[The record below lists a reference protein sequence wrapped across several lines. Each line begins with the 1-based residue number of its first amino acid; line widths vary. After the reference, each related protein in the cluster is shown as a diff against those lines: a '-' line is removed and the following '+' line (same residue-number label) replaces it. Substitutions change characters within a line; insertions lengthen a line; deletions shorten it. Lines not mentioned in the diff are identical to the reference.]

1 MPFKDKEYP
10 ARMSF
15 KRKLFYSAVSMV
27 LFILALFFIL
37 ICLYFYIPVYV
48 NSELK
53 SSIPQKTGIE
63 DFTCN
68 VRNISF
74 TGADLASLRIG
85 DGEHT
90 ALSAETVRID
100 YSLPGLYRKH
110 IKKVVLSGIELR
122 CTVKDGKF
130 ALPGFD
136 LQKFLNQLPSA
147 PSSADASRP
156 FSVGSIE
163 IRNAAVICIRGKR
176 GFRLPVEFEIVPGTP
191 DWKILNCALRIYP
204 RGQEIL
210 FIINIL
216 MNKNEVRLKFDAD
229 DIHLERFAD
238 FSKLIPELI
247 LSGETDIKG
256 DAVVQL
262 DPFELSVAS
271 ARCEFRDN
279 GSAYK
284 NFKLGKNADY
294 FRMEIHGNGG
304 KEWSVSASLPPVLC
318 PLPTSFSPL
327 PLEISDLRCDLKI
340 MQSVIEGSGNFK
352 LVFPYFFK
360 EGRFEMPDPLETHG
374 NFFANFAENGKWE
387 FGVTV
392 LDRSVSF
399 PAQCKFSIN
408 HFNIVSGMPK
418 FDIFGKGEHA
428 KGKVGYSLIL
438 SDISATA
445 DTTVIRIPS
454 VSVRG
459 NANFGDDFNADGV
472 VKVSDAGVASPGLDI
487 SGIYGTVPLKWPCK
501 ELGPEGKIS
510 VKAFQL
516 EEQDIGSLRGSVQQN
531 KSGFVFKG
539 AHHSKF
545 IPGLTLNFTGKHL
558 FAPENGRKEEDHRTE
573 IRFASHHTIAPDIDL
588 ERFSPYAEGIMLN
601 GELEINGEFVS
612 GNKGMRCSLNSS
624 LSHANLLF
632 REKDVAVE
640 GIDLSFSMPD
650 LFQTHS
656 APGQQFSFRKASFG
670 GFILNDGRIE
680 FQIES
685 DGSVFIE
692 KSSVRWCRGNVG
704 FQALRISPGIAD
716 YDLMLYCDRL
726 NLAMILEQLGAG
738 NAKGEG
744 TVNGKI
750 PVRLKDG
757 KIRFSD
763 AFLFSTPGQGGTIH
777 LTGAE
782 MLFAGIPKNTS
793 QYAQIDLARE
803 ALKKFDYKWAKLS
816 LTTEGED
823 LKVGLQFDGKPAR
836 PLPFIYKKEMGG
848 FARVEAGSKGSHF
861 QGIRLDVNMGL
872 PLDKILLYK
881 DIMK

>member
-1 MPFKDKEYP
+1 
-10 ARMSF
+10 MSF
-15 KRKLFYSAVSMV
+15 KRKLFYSAASM
-27 LFILALFFIL
+27 LFFILALFFIL
-37 ICLYFYIPVYV
+37 TCLYFYIPVYV
-48 NSELK
+48 NFELK
-53 SSIPQKTGIE
+53 SLIPQNTGIE

-68 VRNISF
+68 VRNIGF

-85 DGEHT
+85 NGEHT

-147 PSSADASRP
+147 PSSADASQP
-156 FSVGSIE
+156 FSFSVGSIE

-176 GFRLPVEFEIVPGTP
+176 GFRLPVEFEIVPETP
-191 DWKILNCALRIYP
+191 DWKILNCVLRIYP

-210 FIINIL
+210 FIINIHL
-216 MNKNEVRLKFDAD
+216 DKNKVHLEFDAD
-229 DIHLERFAD
+229 DVHLERFAD
-238 FSKLIPELI
+238 FAKLVPELI

-262 DPFELSVAS
+262 DPFELSLAS
-271 ARCEFRDN
+271 VRCEFRDD

-284 NFKLGKNADY
+284 NFKLGKNAPLQI
-294 FRMEIHGNGG
+294 EIHGTGG
-304 KEWSVSASLPPVLC
+304 KEWRISVSPVLC
-318 PLPTSFSPL
+318 LLPSFSPL
-327 PLEISDLRCDLKI
+327 PSEISDMRCDLKI
-340 MQSVIEGSGNFK
+340 TQSAMEGSGNFK
-352 LVFPYFFK
+352 LVFPHFS
-360 EGRFEMPDPLETHG
+360 EEGQGRFEMPDPLEADG
-374 NFFANFAENGKWE
+374 NFFASFAENGKWE
-387 FGVTV
+387 FGVTI
-392 LDRSVSF
+392 LDKSVSS
-399 PAQCKFSIN
+399 PTQCKFSIN

-428 KGKVGYSLIL
+428 KGKVEYSLIL

-454 VSVRG
+454 LSVRG
-459 NANFGDDFNADGV
+459 NANFGDVDGV
-472 VKVSDAGVASPGLDI
+472 VKVSGAGVASPGLDI
-487 SGIYGTVPLKWPCK
+487 NGIYGTVPLKWPCK
-501 ELGPEGKIS
+501 EPGPEGKIS

-558 FAPENGRKEEDHRTE
+558 FAPENGRKEEDHGTE
-573 IRFASHHTIAPDIDL
+573 IRFVSHHKIAPDIDL
-588 ERFSPYAEGIMLN
+588 GRFLPYAECIMLN

-650 LFQTHS
+650 LFQAHS
-656 APGQQFSFRKASFG
+656 APGQQFSFKKASFG
-670 GFILNDGRIE
+670 GFILNDGRVE

-685 DGSVFIE
+685 DGSFFIE
-692 KSSVRWCRGNVG
+692 KSSVRWCKGNVG
-704 FQALRISPGIAD
+704 FQTLRISPGIAD
-716 YDLMLYCDRL
+716 YDLTLYCDRL
-726 NLAMILEQLGAG
+726 NLAMILEQLGTG
-738 NAKGEG
+738 NVEGEG
-744 TVNGKI
+744 TVNGRI

-782 MLFAGIPKNTS
+782 MLFAGIPKNTP

-803 ALKKFDYKWAKLS
+803 ALKEFDYKWAKLS

-861 QGIRLDVNMGL
+861 QGIRLNVNLGL
-872 PLDKILLYK
+872 PLDKILRY
-881 DIMK
+881 

>member
-1 MPFKDKEYP
+1 
-10 ARMSF
+10 MSF
-15 KRKLFYSAVSMV
+15 KRKLFYSAASM
-27 LFILALFFIL
+27 LFFILALFFIL
-37 ICLYFYIPVYV
+37 TCLYFYIPVYV
-48 NSELK
+48 NFELK
-53 SSIPQKTGIE
+53 SLIPQNTGIE

-68 VRNISF
+68 VRNIGF

-85 DGEHT
+85 NGEHT

-136 LQKFLNQLPSA
+136 LQKFLDQLPSA

-176 GFRLPVEFEIVPGTP
+176 GFRLPVEFEIVPETP
-191 DWKILNCALRIYP
+191 DWKILNCVLRIYP

-210 FIINIL
+210 FIINIHL
-216 MNKNEVRLKFDAD
+216 DKNKVHLEFDAD
-229 DIHLERFAD
+229 DVHLERFAD
-238 FSKLIPELI
+238 FAKLVPELI

-262 DPFELSVAS
+262 DPFELSLAS
-271 ARCEFRDN
+271 VRCEFRDD

-284 NFKLGKNADY
+284 NFKLGKNAPLQI
-294 FRMEIHGNGG
+294 EIHGTGG
-304 KEWSVSASLPPVLC
+304 KEWRISVSPVLC
-318 PLPTSFSPL
+318 LLPSFSPL
-327 PLEISDLRCDLKI
+327 PSEISDMRCDLKI
-340 MQSVIEGSGNFK
+340 TQSAMEGSGNFK
-352 LVFPYFFK
+352 LVFPHFS
-360 EGRFEMPDPLETHG
+360 EEGQGRFEMPDPLEADG
-374 NFFANFAENGKWE
+374 NFFASFAENGKWE

-428 KGKVGYSLIL
+428 KGKVEYSLIL

-454 VSVRG
+454 LSVRG
-459 NANFGDDFNADGV
+459 NANFGDVDGV
-472 VKVSDAGVASPGLDI
+472 VKVSGAGVASPGLDI
-487 SGIYGTVPLKWPCK
+487 NGIYGTVPLKWPCK
-501 ELGPEGKIS
+501 EPGPEGKIS

-558 FAPENGRKEEDHRTE
+558 FAPENGRKEEDHGTE

-650 LFQTHS
+650 LFQAHS
-656 APGQQFSFRKASFG
+656 APGQQFSFKKASFG
-670 GFILNDGRIE
+670 GFILNDGRVE

-685 DGSVFIE
+685 DGSFFIE
-692 KSSVRWCRGNVG
+692 KSSVRWCKGNVG
-704 FQALRISPGIAD
+704 FQTLRISPGIAD
-716 YDLMLYCDRL
+716 YDLTLYCDRL
-726 NLAMILEQLGAG
+726 NLAMILEQLGTG
-738 NAKGEG
+738 NVEGEG
-744 TVNGKI
+744 TVNGRI

-782 MLFAGIPKNTS
+782 MLFAGIPKNTP

-803 ALKKFDYKWAKLS
+803 ALKEFDYKWAKLS

-861 QGIRLDVNMGL
+861 QGIRLNVNLGL
-872 PLDKILLYK
+872 PLDKILRY
-881 DIMK
+881 